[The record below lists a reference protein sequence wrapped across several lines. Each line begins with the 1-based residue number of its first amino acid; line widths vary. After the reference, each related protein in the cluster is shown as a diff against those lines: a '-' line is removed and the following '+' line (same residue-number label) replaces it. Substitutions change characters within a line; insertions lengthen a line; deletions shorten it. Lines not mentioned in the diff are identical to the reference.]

1 MTDIDMT
8 LAGIKSA
15 YTAGMTPTELMAKLR
30 ERAIA
35 YSDHNIF
42 IHLLSTDELEP
53 WLQALSEKDPETSSL
68 WGVPFVLKDNIDL
81 AGIATT
87 AACEAFSYVP
97 QKTAFIAQ
105 QLIDQGALPLGKANL
120 DQFATGLNGTRSP
133 YGACANS
140 FDKQLVSGGSSAGS
154 AVAVALGLASFSLG
168 TDTAGSGRVPACF
181 NNLVGVKPTRGLL
194 SASGVV
200 PACRSLDCV
209 SIFAL
214 HCDDANHVLSVA
226 EGFDKFDGYSRP
238 NQFDNR
244 SPTYVK
250 QQGPLTLGVLP
261 QKDLRFFGFSDYETA
276 YAQSIARIE
285 QDGIKLVEID
295 YAPFNEVAK
304 LLYEGPWVAERY
316 LATLPLIKDKP
327 DAIFP
332 TVRDIISKGG
342 EPLAIDAFQAQ
353 YQLQE
358 LKQQCLQQLKP
369 MDAMLTPTAG
379 RIFSIAEML
388 AEPIKRNSELGYYT
402 NFVNLLDMA
411 AIAVPTAFTEKA
423 LPFGITLCGPAFSDR
438 HLLSIAN
445 RIQQTCPLTIAAT
458 QQTVPETV
466 AISSTSTNRIELVVC
481 GAHLKGMP
489 LNYQLTDRG
498 AHLVE
503 RTSTTPDYRLY
514 ALKDG
519 RVPRPALVQ
528 STQNGAAIEVEVWSF
543 PARHL
548 GSFIA
553 AIARPLGLGKVK
565 LADGREACGFIAEPC
580 SIETSTEITHLGG
593 WRSYIDQP

>member
-15 YTAGMTPTELMAKLR
+15 YASGMTPADLMANLR
-30 ERAIA
+30 ERAMA
-35 YSDHNIF
+35 YSDHNVF
-42 IHLLSTDELEP
+42 IHLLNAEELEP
-53 WLQALSEKDPETSSL
+53 WLQGLGNKDPETSTL

-97 QKTAFIAQ
+97 RKTAFIAQ

-140 FDKQLVSGGSSAGS
+140 FDKQMVSGGSSAGS

-238 NQFDNR
+238 NQFENR
-244 SPTYVK
+244 GQTYVK
-250 QQGPLTLGVLP
+250 QEGPLTLGVLS
-261 QKDLRFFGFSDYETA
+261 QKDLRFFGYSDYETA
-276 YAQSIARIE
+276 YGQSITRIE
-285 QDGIKLVEID
+285 QNGIRLVEID
-295 YAPFNEVAK
+295 YGPFDEVAK

-316 LATLPLIKDKP
+316 LATLPLIKDNP

-332 TVRDIISKGG
+332 AVREIISKGRA
-342 EPLAIDAFQAQ
+342 PLAIDAFQSQ
-353 YQLQE
+353 YRLHE
-358 LKQQCLQQLKP
+358 LKQLCMQQMQP
-369 MDAMLTPTAG
+369 VDALLTPTAG
-379 RIFSIAEML
+379 RLFSINEML

-411 AIAVPTAFTEKA
+411 AIAVPTAFTDKA
-423 LPFGITLCGPAFSDR
+423 LPFGVTLCGPAFSDR
-438 HLLSIAN
+438 RLLSIAN
-445 RIQQTCPLTIAAT
+445 RIQQLYPLPMAT
-458 QQTVPETV
+458 TRQTVPETG
-466 AISSTSTNRIELVVC
+466 AISSNSTDRMELVVC
-481 GAHLKGMP
+481 GAHLDGMP

-498 AHLVE
+498 AHLLE
-503 RTSTTPDYRLY
+503 RTNTTPDYRLY
-514 ALKDG
+514 ALQDG
-519 RVPRPALVQ
+519 PIPRPALVQ
-528 STQNGAAIEVEVWSF
+528 SSQKGVAIEVEVWSL
-543 PARHL
+543 PAQHL

-553 AIARPLGLGKVK
+553 DIARPLGLGKVK

-580 SIETSTEITHLGG
+580 SVDTSIEITHLGG
-593 WRSYIDQP
+593 WKNYINQP